1 MVSQDCQKLNSFF
14 NNALKENCCDKSNN
28 TDSIKITCDN
38 DSITSLE
45 INGYNGNFDFNNFP
59 ILENLN
65 SIKIDNVRIVI
76 LPEVFFRLPKL
87 TELSISNGAISK
99 DFDVDDIFENNSIS
113 KIDLSNNN
121 LEDIPISIC
130 NLGKIK
136 ELNLSKNPKLFI
148 SNCYLP
154 DSLVSLDLS
163 ETNIQATPSNID
175 NFINLESLNMS
186 KSNLKELGGHVFNL
200 GKLKY
205 FDISDNPE
213 LNAKIINFNSK
224 VDQCNFNKTNI
235 VCYQEGTC
243 GSIDQKNE
251 YKICS
256 AEEISEVKYLGS
268 FNYDNDKIMKK
279 PDGTPKLIILFGVLI
294 FILLALFVYF
304 IRKKKANDPRNRT
317 SNNRTSNNYTSNN
330 YTNSGNPVR
339 NNSRSSLPIYS
350 EYANNLEEVIAVGD
364 NIPLNDLST
373 NNDGNANQPTVDPNE
388 AEAEA
393 EAEADTQELP
403 PSYSEVVETNAV
415 QN

>member
-87 TELSISNGAISK
+87 TE
-99 DFDVDDIFENNSIS
+99 F
-113 KIDLSNNN
+113 DLSNNN
-121 LEDIPISIC
+121 LEDIPDSIC

-148 SNCYLP
+148 NNCYLP

-163 ETNIQATPSNID
+163 ETNIQYAPSNI
-175 NFINLESLNMS
+175 NYLINLESLNMS
-186 KSNLKELGGHVFNL
+186 KSNLKDLSYYIFNL

-224 VDQCNFNKTNI
+224 IDQCNFNKTNI

-243 GSIDQKNE
+243 SSIDQKNE

-256 AEEISEVKYLGS
+256 ADEISEIRSLGK
-268 FNYDNDKIMKK
+268 FNYTDYSYYDDDVRNR
-279 PDGTPKLIILFGVLI
+279 PDGSPQLLLLFIVLI
-294 FILLALFVYF
+294 FIPLALFIYF
-304 IRKKKANDPRNRT
+304 VHKKRESVPRYHT
-317 SNNRTSNNYTSNN
+317 STNYTSNN
-330 YTNSGNPVR
+330 YTNGVR
-339 NNSRSSLPIYS
+339 NNSTGSLPVYS
-350 EYANNLEEVIAVGD
+350 EYANNSEEVIAVGD

-373 NNDGNANQPTVDPNE
+373 NNGDNANQPTTDSNE
-388 AEAEA
+388 AEA
-393 EAEADTQELP
+393 DDQELP
-403 PSYSEVVETNAV
+403 PSYNEVIGTNAA

>member
-45 INGYNGNFDFNNFP
+45 INGYNGNFDFDNFP

-65 SIKIDNVRIVI
+65 SIKIDNVRVVI

-87 TELSISNGAISK
+87 TELSITNGAISK
-99 DFDVDDIFENNSIS
+99 DFDESFFENNSIS

-121 LEDIPISIC
+121 LEDIPDSIC

-136 ELNLSKNPKLFI
+136 ELNLSKNPKLNEI
-148 SNCYLP
+148 MCYFP
-154 DSLVSLDLS
+154 ESLISLDLS
-163 ETNIQATPSNID
+163 ETNIQYAPSNIHD
-175 NFINLESLNMS
+175 LINLESLNMS
-186 KSNLKELGGHVFNL
+186 KSNLKDLSYYIFNL

-243 GSIDQKNE
+243 SSIDQKNE

-256 AEEISEVKYLGS
+256 ADEISEIRSLGK
-268 FNYDNDKIMKK
+268 FNYTDYSYYDDDVRNR
-279 PDGTPKLIILFGVLI
+279 PDGSPQLLLLFIVLI
-294 FILLALFVYF
+294 FIPLALFIYF
-304 IRKKKANDPRNRT
+304 VHKKRESVPRYHT
-317 SNNRTSNNYTSNN
+317 STNYTSNN
-330 YTNSGNPVR
+330 YTNGVR
-339 NNSRSSLPIYS
+339 NNSTGSLPVYS
-350 EYANNLEEVIAVGD
+350 EYANNSEEVIA
-364 NIPLNDLST
+364 
-373 NNDGNANQPTVDPNE
+373 
-388 AEAEA
+388 
-393 EAEADTQELP
+393 
-403 PSYSEVVETNAV
+403 
-415 QN
+415 